1 MEIAT
6 ETMSQPVAPGAAFE
20 FVGGNPCLDFANTV
34 NNRTASHPEELLT
47 DYFRLVRWGEEA
59 GVITGKTAEQLR
71 AAEQAAPGR
80 ARSTLRNA
88 IALRDAIY
96 DVFSAVAQQQTA
108 PRTQLAVL
116 NRAIHEAMKHTQI
129 VYGNRQFTWE
139 WLGPEN
145 SFDSVLWPVARAAV
159 DLLTSEELLHV
170 RRCAADSCAW
180 LFLDTTKNH
189 RRRWCEMKTCG
200 NRAKAK
206 AYYERQ
212 KLQ

>member
-1 MEIAT
+1 
-6 ETMSQPVAPGAAFE
+6 MSQSVGPGATFE
-20 FVGGNPCLDFANTV
+20 FIAGNPCLDFANTV
-34 NNRTASHPEELLT
+34 DHRAAAHPEELLT
-47 DYFRLVRWGEEA
+47 DYPRLLRWGEQA
-59 GVITGKTAEQLR
+59 GVITSKTAEHLR
-71 AAEQAAPGR
+71 VAGQAAPGR
-80 ARSTLRNA
+80 ARSILQSA

-96 DVFSAVAQQQTA
+96 DVFSAVAEQQTA
-108 PRTQLAVL
+108 PGTQLAVL
-116 NRAIHEAMKHTQI
+116 NRAIHDAMKHTQI
-129 VYGNRQFTWE
+129 AYGNRRFTWE
-139 WLGPEN
+139 WVCPEN

-159 DLLTSEELLHV
+159 DLLTSDQLVHV

>member
-1 MEIAT
+1 
-6 ETMSQPVAPGAAFE
+6 MSQPVGREAPFE
-20 FVGGNPCLDFANTV
+20 FIAGNTCLDFANTV
-34 NNRTASHPEELLT
+34 NHRTAAHPEELLT
-47 DYFRLVRWGEEA
+47 DYFQLLRWGEEA
-59 GVITGKTAEQLR
+59 RVITSKTAEHLR
-71 AAEQAAPGR
+71 AAGQAAPGR

-88 IALRDAIY
+88 IALRNAIY

-108 PRTQLAVL
+108 PGPQLAVL
-116 NRAIHEAMKHTQI
+116 NRAIHDAMKCTQM
-129 VYGNRQFTWE
+129 VYGNRRFTWE
-139 WLGPEN
+139 WVGPED
-145 SFDSVLWPVARAAV
+145 SLDSVLWPVVRAAM
-159 DLLTSEELLHV
+159 DLLTSTELILV